1 MKILLYT
8 ISKPASKSAP
18 LLPLEEHYQKL
29 CRSFGAEIVCKN
41 IFSNHI
47 ATAQKQNPK
56 SAQESYTK
64 ALLPLLVGAGAN
76 GVSGGSSRGAGGS
89 GANGASGVSNASSR
103 ASIDSGAFIMSNIAL
118 HPAGKRIDSEGFAKL
133 LAESF
138 AHRAQLAFFVGG
150 AFGFEEAFLRHTTPI
165 SLSPMTFSHTIIGAM
180 LLEQIY
186 RALSILANHPYHK

>member
-64 ALLPLLVGAGAN
+64 ALLPLLVGAG
-76 GVSGGSSRGAGGS
+76 GSSGISSAS
-89 GANGASGVSNASSR
+89 GASGAGSTSSR
-103 ASIDSGAFIMSNIAL
+103 AGTDSSAFIMSNIAL